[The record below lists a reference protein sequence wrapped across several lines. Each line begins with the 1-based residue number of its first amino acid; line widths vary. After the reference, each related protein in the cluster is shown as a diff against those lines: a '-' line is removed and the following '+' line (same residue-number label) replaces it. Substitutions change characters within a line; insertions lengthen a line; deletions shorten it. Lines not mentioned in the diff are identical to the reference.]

1 MFCDLLGL
9 SASSFLDSYISQRES
24 GKSNRDIIESEGFL
38 GTGDLEDFFR
48 RWMKAIELPEYLASD
63 KVLQGVLAWLEA
75 HGDNFDIYV
84 CTNRQEKSSTVGQI
98 EELGLSQ
105 FFVNVLVTEQRFT
118 KAQLIS
124 SSSPNVSTID
134 WIIGDSPEDVREG
147 KKLGVRTCAVLT
159 GFPNEA
165 LLSIESPS
173 LILDSLRDF
182 PGIPD
187 ALS

>member
-63 KVLQGVLAWLEA
+63 KVLHGALAWLEA
-75 HGDNFDIYV
+75 HRDNFDLYV
-84 CTNRQEKSSTVGQI
+84 CTNRQDKPGTMRQI
-98 EELGLSQ
+98 QELGLSQ
-105 FFVNVLVTEQRFT
+105 FFVDVLITEQRAS

-124 SSSPNVSTID
+124 SSAPSVSSID
-134 WIIGDSPEDVREG
+134 WIIGDSAEDVQEG
-147 KKLGVRTCAVLT
+147 KKLGLRTCAVLT
-159 GFPNEA
+159 GFTNEA
-165 LLSIESPS
+165 ILSRESPS
-173 LILDSLRDF
+173 LIVDSLKDF
-182 PGIPD
+182 SATLDGR
-187 ALS
+187 